1 MHAPRPGTSKLEG
14 ERRRLIAPFRSAML
28 LAATIAC
35 ATSYAGPPELLD
47 IPVRAGAHVA
57 ALEMTGSETVRYVVV
72 YMAGGSGQ
80 RGLHG
85 VEPEDLFT
93 DPASLFSAQQIMADK
108 VGAMVAVDTATDHPV
123 LEMRDRASPEH
134 QQDIQAVIRAMRS
147 RHPGARI
154 ALMGSSNGAYSAA
167 LLGARLG
174 KEVDAVILV
183 SGNADTW
190 TLAAGLKQPV
200 LGVHHRR
207 DACLQFAETYPKAH
221 FYPLIVV
228 DDTRFPPAWPYTPR
242 DCSLQSAHTLYGKR
256 PQVYT
261 AIAEWLLNGAPPRK
275 ID

>member
-1 MHAPRPGTSKLEG
+1 MRRDLRLTLAWSRALGFAALSAAANAGT
-14 ERRRLIAPFRSAML
+14 
-28 LAATIAC
+28 
-35 ATSYAGPPELLD
+35 PELLD

-57 ALEMTGSETVRYVVV
+57 ALEMSGAEPIRYVVI
-72 YMAGGSGQ
+72 YLAGGSGQ

-85 VEPEDLFT
+85 IEMEDLLT
-93 DPASLFSAQQIMADK
+93 DPASLFSAQQLLAER

-134 QQDIQAVIRAMRS
+134 QQDIQTVINTMRL

-174 KEVDAVILV
+174 AQVDAVILI

-190 TLAAGLKQPV
+190 TLAAGLKQPL

-207 DACLQFAETYPKAH
+207 DACLQFAESYPKAH

-228 DDTRFPPAWPYTPR
+228 NDSRFPPVWPHTPR

-256 PQVYT
+256 PQVYA
-261 AIAEWLLNGAPPRK
+261 AIADWLLNGTLHAR